1 MVIISGL
8 SMSKSELEID
18 VAVAHGDDVFRTGE
32 RDSLWVPLVAP
43 FAAAGVTLKDSNGR
57 GWRKRLMR

>member
-1 MVIISGL
+1 
-8 SMSKSELEID
+8 MSKSELEID